1 MFNAANPTAVSS
13 NRSDAK
19 ISSSTLTPVGHDR
32 IFNVVQ
38 NMRRMSDARR
48 TTIIRA
54 R

>member
-1 MFNAANPTAVSS
+1 MFNAANPATTSS

-19 ISSSTLTPVGHDR
+19 ISSTTLTPVGHDR

-38 NMRRMSDARR
+38 NMRRMSETRR
-48 TTIIRA
+48 TTILRA